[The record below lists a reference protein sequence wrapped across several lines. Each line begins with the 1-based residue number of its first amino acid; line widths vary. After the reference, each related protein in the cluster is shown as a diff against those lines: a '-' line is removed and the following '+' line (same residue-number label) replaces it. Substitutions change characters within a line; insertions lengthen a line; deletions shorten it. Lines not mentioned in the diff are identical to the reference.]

1 MKETLIAV
9 DNVSRTYRDADGEP
23 LEALKDVSLDIRKG
37 EFITFIGP
45 SGCGKTTLLRLI
57 AGLDRPQRGRLSING
72 NEITGPSEKRGFVFQ
87 QPTLFPWAT
96 VYENVAVGLKARG
109 VYKEKKYLIKDY
121 TSMIGLGGFEKAY
134 PHEISGGMAQ
144 RVAVVRSLI
153 NEPEILLLDEPF
165 GALDAFKRIELQDQ
179 LLDIWRKTRATMAMV
194 THDVDEAIYMSE
206 RIVVMTPRP
215 GRIASMIDVDLSGEK
230 NRNNDD
236 FIDLRK
242 NILKMLHLAVDNPL
256 PEYTI

>member
-1 MKETLIAV
+1 MKETLIAI
-9 DNVSRTYRDADGEP
+9 NNIRRIYYGAGGEP
-23 LEALKDVSLDIRKG
+23 LEALKDVSLDVRKG

-57 AGLDRPQRGRLSING
+57 AGLDRPQRGELSING
-72 NEITGPSEKRGFVFQ
+72 KGITGPSEKKGFIFQ

-96 VYENVAVGLKARG
+96 VYENVAIGLKARG
-109 VYKEKKYLIKDY
+109 VYNEKKYLIREY
-121 TSMIGLGGFEKAY
+121 IEMIGLQGFEKAY

-144 RVAVVRSLI
+144 RAAIIRSLI
-153 NEPEILLLDEPF
+153 NEPEILLLDEPL
-165 GALDAFKRIELQDQ
+165 GALDAFKRIELQGQ

-206 RIVVMTPRP
+206 RIVIMTPRP
-215 GRIASMIDVDLSGEK
+215 GRIVSVIDVDLSGK
-230 NRNNDD
+230 RNRNNDD

-242 NILKMLHLAVDNPL
+242 NILQTLHLVMDNPS
-256 PEYTI
+256 PEYII